1 MTSLNQLL
9 KKLSE
14 IALAHAQI
22 KSYHQGQIYD
32 ASADGAIEYPCLWAV
47 PNGGT
52 PDIKGNL
59 FLYKISLFMMD
70 KDNSD
75 GSNQIDI
82 LSDTTLILLDV
93 LSKLEHES
101 DSPNEWGIESV
112 TEFTPFVDS
121 QLDTVTGHSTE
132 LTIGAF
138 FGSDIC
144 NGIIT

>member
-14 IALAHAQI
+14 IAAGHAQI
-22 KSYHQGQIYD
+22 KSFQKGQVYD
-32 ASADGAIEYPCLWAV
+32 ESANSAIEYPCLWAV

-93 LSKLEHES
+93 LAKLEHEA
-101 DSPNEWGIESV
+101 DDTAEWGIDSAS
-112 TEFTPFVDS
+112 EFTPFVDG
-121 QLDTVTGHSTE
+121 QLDTVSGHSTE
-132 LTIGAF
+132 LTIAAF

-144 NGIIT
+144 NGIV